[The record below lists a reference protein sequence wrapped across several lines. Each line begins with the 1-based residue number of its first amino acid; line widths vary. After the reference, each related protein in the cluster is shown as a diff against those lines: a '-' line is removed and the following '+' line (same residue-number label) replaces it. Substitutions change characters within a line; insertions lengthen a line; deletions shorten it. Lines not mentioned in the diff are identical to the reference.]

1 MVFPM
6 VFLWLSLG
14 VFLWFFLS
22 GIRIFKVRILRFLG
36 GVTPTPDWLI
46 KSRDP
51 RGHSEDV
58 GDDGGAA
65 IPRRAGVSIEEWD
78 RMPTKK

>member
-1 MVFPM
+1 MVFPKRNSDFQSPNPE
-6 VFLWLSLG
+6 VP
-14 VFLWFFLS
+14 
-22 GIRIFKVRILRFLG
+22 G
-36 GVTPTPDWLI
+36 GSHAHFDWLI